1 MGIFVHSAT
10 DTNTTGAGRDMIAC
24 CNYDLIREIVT
35 IPQTNNT
42 TIFLLYIQT
51 KLPGESSQGSV
62 RGQCHLTHL
71 TILGRFSWPNLAC
84 MCTEVA

>member
-51 KLPGESSQGSV
+51 KLPGESSQGWRDKSGDTA
-62 RGQCHLTHL
+62 RSNHCDIRPSTLP
-71 TILGRFSWPNLAC
+71 LG
-84 MCTEVA
+84 